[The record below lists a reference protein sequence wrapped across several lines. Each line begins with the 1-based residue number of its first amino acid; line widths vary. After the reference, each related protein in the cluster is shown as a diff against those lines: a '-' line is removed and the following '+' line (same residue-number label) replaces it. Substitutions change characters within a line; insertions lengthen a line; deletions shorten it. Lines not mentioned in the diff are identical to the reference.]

1 MLREQLLLP
10 GGVTMST
17 KSFPWKGPDFPVSRD
32 RISRLS
38 LKRRFGQGKHG
49 EGVEQE
55 REARVSLG

>member
-1 MLREQLLLP
+1 
-10 GGVTMST
+10 MST